1 MSMNRQPRTGF
12 EAGLSEFQ
20 TQHED
25 WITVVSKV
33 SSAKEGAFVKM
44 LSYLQN
50 TPVLDLFL
58 AQLAGDED
66 SVFEGESLLNLV
78 NNPALIKRLGFLL
91 DPANEPALVRLL
103 PLVTVQDL
111 EAFDFWQNLERV
123 CVDSR
128 QKGLKRKDRHVV
140 LDYVANESTL
150 EVRFLLEYINSA
162 VSDVVAEEASVN
174 VVFPKKEVIAIAGGT
189 KEEPRIPYE
198 TIYQRLN
205 EAYRDIRAEDV
216 KEHLIDHFA
225 KFPQEKLIFQA
236 HVIPGTE
243 VCEIFTELIAF
254 LPIDFMS
261 GTVMADLAV
270 VAKKMAEI
278 RKTKIEAY
286 VRSMMALRTGKNYVE
301 VLEGMKMITT

>member
-12 EAGLSEFQ
+12 EIGLSDFQ
-20 TQHED
+20 TKYEGF
-25 WITVVSKV
+25 ITTVSTIK
-33 SSAKEGAFVKM
+33 SAKEDAFVRI

-50 TPVLDLFL
+50 TPVLECFL
-58 AQLAGDED
+58 AELSGARDVVAD
-66 SVFEGESLLNLV
+66 DESLVDPNDGGPLFR
-78 NNPALIKRLGFLL
+78 RLGFLL

-103 PLVTVQDL
+103 PLVTVDELQ
-111 EAFDFWQNLERV
+111 AVDFWDNLEKV

-140 LDYVANESTL
+140 LDYVANETSL
-150 EVRFLLEYINSA
+150 EVGFLLDYIKEA
-162 VSDVVAEEASVN
+162 VSEVIVEEPSVT
-174 VVFPKKEVIAIAGGT
+174 VVFPKREVIIVAGGT
-189 KEEPRIPYE
+189 REEPGIPYE

-216 KEHLIDHFA
+216 KEHLIEHFA

-236 HVIPGTE
+236 QVIPGTE
-243 VCEIFTELIAF
+243 VCEIFAELIAF

-261 GTVMADLAV
+261 GTVMADLAG

-286 VRSMMALRTGKNYVE
+286 VRSMMALRTGANYAE
-301 VLEGMKMITT
+301 VIAGMRILSH